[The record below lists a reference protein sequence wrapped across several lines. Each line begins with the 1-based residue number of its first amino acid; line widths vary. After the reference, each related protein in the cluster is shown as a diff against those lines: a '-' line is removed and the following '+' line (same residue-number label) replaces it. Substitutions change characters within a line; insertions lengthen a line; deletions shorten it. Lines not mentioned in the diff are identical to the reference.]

1 MCDLPQFSD
10 RNDRETIRD
19 NEGQITSD
27 SIPRTNITIY
37 SCLKDQTQYNTSQ
50 NNTPLSWIL

>member
-37 SCLKDQTQYNTSQ
+37 SCLKDQTQYNTS
-50 NNTPLSWIL
+50 